1 MLKNYMGRNRM
12 SNIKILNGIKDVE
25 VSFTE
30 FSDGGLNC
38 QIEDYQQL
46 TTTKDR
52 ITVQLDAMDCT
63 KDMFKLMLV
72 KDALDDLGCEN
83 IYLSMSYIPN
93 ARADRR
99 FTKGSAHPL
108 KVFCKVLN
116 GLNFKRVYVSDPH
129 SDVATSLIDNVQVST
144 QTTKFKFMKP
154 YLDELSKDY
163 ILCAPDLGATKK
175 IFDTVMELGHEDY
188 LQAVKIR
195 DVKTGNII
203 KCDIQCDDLKGRDV
217 VLIDDLSD
225 AGGSFIFLARK
236 LKEKGAGNIILYTT
250 HGIYAKGLKPL
261 EKDIDFILC
270 ANVVCGYVTGQDIV
284 NFNNRNK

>member
-1 MLKNYMGRNRM
+1 M
-12 SNIKILNGIKDVE
+12 SNVKILVGIKDIQVT
-25 VSFTE
+25 FTE

-38 QIEDYQQL
+38 QVEEYKL
-46 TTTKDR
+46 LEGVETKVV
-52 ITVQLDAMDCT
+52 VQLDLVDCT
-63 KDMFKLMLV
+63 IDMFKLMLV
-72 KDALDDLGCEN
+72 KDVLDDLGCTDV
-83 IYLSMSYIPN
+83 YLSLPYIPN

-99 FTKGSAHPL
+99 FTAGSAHPL
-108 KVFCKVLN
+108 KVFCNTLN
-116 GLNFKRVYVSDPH
+116 QLNFKRVYVSDPH
-129 SDVATSLIDNVQVST
+129 SDVATSLIDRVQVAS
-144 QTTKFKFMKP
+144 QTIHFK
-154 YLDELSKDY
+154 LLQHELKRLSEDY

-195 DVKTGNII
+195 DVKTGNIV
-203 KCDIQCDDLKGRDV
+203 KCDIQCDDLAGKDV

>member
-1 MLKNYMGRNRM
+1 M
-12 SNIKILNGIKDVE
+12 SNIKILNGIKEID

-38 QIEDYQQL
+38 QIEDWKSLQ
-46 TTTKDR
+46 TPEWR
-52 ITVQLDAMDCT
+52 ITVQLDVKDCT

-72 KDALDDLGCEN
+72 KDALDDIGCSDVC
-83 IYLSMSYIPN
+83 LSMKYIPN

-108 KVFCKVLN
+108 KVFCKTLN
-116 GLNFKRVYVSDPH
+116 SLNFKRVAVSDPH
-129 SDVATSLIDNVQVST
+129 SDVATALIDNVSVMT
-144 QTTKFKFMKP
+144 QTAHFKSPFNKK

-175 IFDTVMELGHEDY
+175 IFDTVMAIGAEDY

-195 DVKTGNII
+195 DVKTGEII
-203 KCDIQCDDLKGRDV
+203 KCDIQCGDLKGRDV
-217 VLIDDLSD
+217 VMVDDLSD

-261 EKDIDFILC
+261 EKDIDFIVC
-270 ANVVCGYVTGQDIV
+270 DNVVCDYITKQDII
-284 NFNNRNK
+284 NFNERNK

>member
-1 MLKNYMGRNRM
+1 M
-12 SNIKILNGIKDVE
+12 SNIKILDGIKTVE

-38 QIEDYQQL
+38 QIEDWKLL
-46 TTTKDR
+46 TATEER
-52 ITVQLDAMDCT
+52 ITVQLNAMNCT

-99 FTKGSAHPL
+99 FTEGSAHPL
-108 KVFCKVLN
+108 KVFCKTLN
-116 GLNFKRVYVSDPH
+116 SLNFKRVYVSDPH

-144 QTTKFKFMKP
+144 QTTKFKQLRP
-154 YLDELSKDY
+154 YLDELSSDY

-195 DVKTGNII
+195 DVKTGDIV
-203 KCDIQCDDLKGRDV
+203 KCDIQCDDLKGKDV
-217 VLIDDLSD
+217 VLLDDLSD
-225 AGGSFIFLARK
+225 GGNSFVFLARK
-236 LKEKGAGNIILYTT
+236 LKEKGAGKITLYTT
-250 HGIYAKGLKPL
+250 HGIYSKGLEPL

-270 ANVVCGYVTGQDIV
+270 SNVVCGYVTEQDIV